1 MNFINRDDDLLFTK
15 ITRPGSFW
23 TVLIS
28 FIILLF
34 LNSFGII
41 HTDPMY
47 LEILKQ
53 LLQTMTGFYFTSR
66 GIEKIAKIV
75 YENKNKNLD
84 NSNNSNISNVS
95 NISNSSTTTDI
106 SEDDLKTF

>member
-1 MNFINRDDDLLFTK
+1 MNYNVNQDNDLLFTK

-34 LNSFGII
+34 LNSFGVIY
-41 HTDPMY
+41 TDPMY

-75 YENKNKNLD
+75 YGNKNSI
-84 NSNNSNISNVS
+84 NSNTTTSTTTTSTTNTSNVS
-95 NISNSSTTTDI
+95 EN
-106 SEDDLKTF
+106 DLKTF

>member
-1 MNFINRDDDLLFTK
+1 MNYNVNQDNDLLFTK

-75 YENKNKNLD
+75 YENKNKDKNLIT
-84 NSNNSNISNVS
+84 NITNTSDSTYTSDVS
-95 NISNSSTTTDI
+95 EN
-106 SEDDLKTF
+106 DLKTF